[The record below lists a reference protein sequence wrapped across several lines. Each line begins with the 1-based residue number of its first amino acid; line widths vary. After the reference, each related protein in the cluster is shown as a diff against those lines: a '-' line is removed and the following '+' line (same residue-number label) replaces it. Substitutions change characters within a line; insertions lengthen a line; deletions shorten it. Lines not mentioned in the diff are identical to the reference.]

1 MRYSVAV
8 GLQVMVAVIAMFVT
22 DLTKIVD
29 YANCFGV
36 TILFFILPSIFLLM
50 ALQSFPKGKI
60 LAESWKGF
68 ELKVMA
74 YLTLTSGVVIFGCG
88 IALASKMK

>member
-22 DLTKIVD
+22 DLTKIVE

-50 ALQSFPKGKI
+50 AL
-60 LAESWKGF
+60 
-68 ELKVMA
+68 
-74 YLTLTSGVVIFGCG
+74 
-88 IALASKMK
+88 